1 MTTQATGNNMPLAG
15 EMQLANFIQG
25 MFSNKTANPNYKG
38 EVRAPQMMSQVSSS
52 DIQNLMTEYMRGQ
65 GGFLEKMQQQNMSG
79 LYNTSTQKLMAN
91 DITAQAALKA
101 SQANLPINQ
110 ANAQMTNEYYRQTAM
125 QPAKY
130 LPNNNRSS
138 ALGGL
143 AIAGLGKLLG
153 GKAEEALGG
162 GKKKGTGS
170 SSSSS
175 SSSGESKDPLSA
187 MIAGLGSIFGGGEE
201 TDASGGIPGAESYG
215 FDPFAIPEFGFNQVT
230 DNIGQIGETFSNVN
244 LGGITDMDLSG
255 LEMPDLSF
263 DLPDIGSFEGFE
275 LPDFDWSF
283 WD

>member
-1 MTTQATGNNMPLAG
+1 
-15 EMQLANFIQG
+15 
-25 MFSNKTANPNYKG
+25 
-38 EVRAPQMMSQVSSS
+38 MMSQVSSQ

-125 QPAKY
+125 QAPKY

-143 AIAGLGKLLG
+143 AIAGLGKILG

-162 GKKKGTGS
+162 KKKGSGTGS

-175 SSSGESKDPLSA
+175 SSESKDPFSA
-187 MIAGLGSIFGGGEE
+187 MIAGLGSIFGGGDSE
-201 TDASGGIPGAESYG
+201 AGGVPGAESYG
-215 FDPFAIPEFGFNQVT
+215 FDPFAVPDFGFNQVT
-230 DNIGQIGETFSNVN
+230 DNIGQIGEAFGNVN

-255 LEMPDLSF
+255 FEMPDLSF
-263 DLPDIGSFEGFE
+263 DLPDFGSFEGFE